1 MIGTLMKEEINHIT
15 ELLMRSHGIDVSK
28 FDESFLGKSLQKR
41 ITETFCGSFEVYYD
55 LLEHSNKEGNIFF
68 DSLHISY
75 SEFFRNALTFSVLER
90 IILPSLI
97 QQKKST
103 KRQEIRIWSVAC
115 ATGQEC
121 YSLAILLEELKNGDS
136 EKINCRIFATDLD
149 ESQVN
154 EARKGQY
161 SDDALNNLNLKRVK
175 QWFTRQGDTYTVKPE
190 LKEYIDFSVFDLFS
204 QNLSSPPASIFG
216 GFDLILCANLLF
228 YYKSGYRKIILEK
241 TSKCLADGGYLIT
254 GETERDIVMRHNYHE
269 VFPQSAIFQIR

>member
-1 MIGTLMKEEINHIT
+1 LIGTLMKGEINHIT
-15 ELLMRSHGIDVSK
+15 ELVMRSHGIDISK
-28 FDESFLGKSLQKR
+28 FDESFLNKSLQKR
-41 ITETFCGSFEVYYD
+41 ITETLCGSLEVYYD
-55 LLEHSNKEGNIFF
+55 LLEQSNKEGNIFF

-115 ATGQEC
+115 AAGQEC
-121 YSLAILLEELKNGDS
+121 YSIAMLLEESKNGDS
-136 EKINCRIFATDLD
+136 EIIKKRIFGTDQD
-149 ESQVN
+149 ESQVT

-175 QWFTRQGDTYTVKPE
+175 QWFTKQGDTYTVKPK
-190 LKEYIDFSVFDLFS
+190 LQEYIDFSVFDLFS
-204 QNLSSPPASIFG
+204 QKLSSPPASIFG
-216 GFDLILCANLLF
+216 GFDLIICANLLF
-228 YYKSGYRKIILEK
+228 YYKPEYRNIILEK
-241 TSKCLADGGYLIT
+241 TRNCLANGGYLIT